1 MVGRIPEIGFKYA
14 SGLCDML
21 VRVSVKH
28 MKKKTMYQIST
39 VGSVFDVRVYVLHR
53 QGDDCSVD
61 YNRNSR
67 ILLYMSP

>member
-1 MVGRIPEIGFKYA
+1 
-14 SGLCDML
+14 ML

-28 MKKKTMYQIST
+28 MKRKTMYQIST